1 MKICVSGASG
11 LVGAAF
17 SKLAIE
23 AGHEVVPMVR
33 SKQKDGIFW
42 NADSGEIDRAGLSE
56 ADAVIHLAAES
67 IADGRWNAAKK
78 SRIHDSR
85 EKGTQLIADTLG
97 SLENGPR
104 ILVCASAI
112 GYYGDRGDEL
122 LTEDASSGSTFL
134 AKVCRA
140 WESACQA
147 ASDGGVR
154 TVNLRIGIVLS
165 KDGGALQKMLLPFK
179 LGGGGIVGSGKQYW
193 SWISID
199 DLAGIILHAIDSS
212 DLSGPVNAVAPDAP
226 TNYSFTKALGKVL
239 KRPTLI
245 PLPAFAAKLIL
256 GEMATELLLS
266 STRVKPAKLEAS
278 GYEFQHPELTQAL
291 RNVLK

>member
-1 MKICVSGASG
+1 
-11 LVGAAF
+11 
-17 SKLAIE
+17 
-23 AGHEVVPMVR
+23 MVR
-33 SKQKDGIFW
+33 SKQKEGVYW
-42 NADSGEIDRAGLSE
+42 NVESGEIDRERLSE
-56 ADAVIHLAAES
+56 ADAVVHLAAES

-78 SRIHDSR
+78 LRIRDSR
-85 EKGTQLIADTLG
+85 EKGTKLIADTLA
-97 SLENGPR
+97 SLDNGPQT
-104 ILVCASAI
+104 LVCASAI
-112 GYYGDRGDEL
+112 GYYGNRGEEE

-134 AKVCRA
+134 AEVCRA
-140 WESACQA
+140 WEAACQSA
-147 ASDGGVR
+147 IDGGVR

-179 LGGGGIVGSGKQYW
+179 MGGGGIVGSGKQYW

-226 TNYSFTKALGKVL
+226 TNHAFTKALGKVL

-245 PLPAFAAKLIL
+245 PLPAFAAKLVL

-278 GYEFQHPELTQAL
+278 GYEFQHPELNHAL
-291 RNVLK
+291 QHVLK